1 MEKSV
6 VRRQMKTSKRD
17 DGEDSLVKIKRI
29 KKI

>member
-6 VRRQMKTSKRD
+6 VRRQMKKSKRD